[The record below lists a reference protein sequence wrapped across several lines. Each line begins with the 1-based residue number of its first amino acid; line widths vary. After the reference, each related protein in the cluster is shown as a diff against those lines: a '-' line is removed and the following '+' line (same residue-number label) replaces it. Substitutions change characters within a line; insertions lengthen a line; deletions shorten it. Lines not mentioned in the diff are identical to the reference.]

1 MSSGKHTQNNPQL
14 LLLLLYVCV
23 CMRLIEYHGH
33 VLDLKVHTERTPID
47 RVGERQ
53 LQGRTATL

>member
-1 MSSGKHTQNNPQL
+1 M
-14 LLLLLYVCV
+14 CV
-23 CMRLIEYHGH
+23 RMRLIEYHGH

-47 RVGERQ
+47 CVGERQ